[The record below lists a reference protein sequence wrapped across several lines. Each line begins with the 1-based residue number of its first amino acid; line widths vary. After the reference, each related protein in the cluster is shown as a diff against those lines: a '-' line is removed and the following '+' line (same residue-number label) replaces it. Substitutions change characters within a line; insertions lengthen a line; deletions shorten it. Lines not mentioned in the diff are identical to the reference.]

1 MNEYP
6 EIVTE
11 RFDSANFHIKYCL
24 KFMNKYLKGNILE
37 VGAGCGSF
45 TKHYQN
51 KEITSITLTELDQT
65 NILNLNKKFDSN
77 KKIKIIRKNIDQIEE
92 KFDVIIYLHVLE
104 HIKHDQNEINE
115 ASKRLNKNGVLI
127 IMVPAHQ
134 KMYSNLDRAV
144 GHFRRY
150 ETDFFKEINLKVENN
165 ILKIEIS
172 ENPIIEDIQING
184 LKNKKFE
191 KELLGILSLNN
202 RNPYV
207 ESMHL
212 NDINYIKNFTK
223 RSGYYF
229 ATVKTSQVN
238 NDLQNTVQ
246 LIYDIDLGDRAK
258 IKKNCF
264 YWG

>member
-150 ETDFFKEINLKVENN
+150 EADFFY
-165 ILKIEIS
+165 
-172 ENPIIEDIQING
+172 
-184 LKNKKFE
+184 KKFE
-191 KELLGILSLNN
+191 FLELSNIKFLDSMGYFLYYLNKFFFKKEVYPSKLKIFIWDKLFTPLSVVADFVFRYKFGKCILAIYKKLN
-202 RNPYV
+202 
-207 ESMHL
+207 
-212 NDINYIKNFTK
+212 
-223 RSGYYF
+223 
-229 ATVKTSQVN
+229 
-238 NDLQNTVQ
+238 
-246 LIYDIDLGDRAK
+246 
-258 IKKNCF
+258 
-264 YWG
+264 

>member
-6 EIVTE
+6 EIVTG

-150 ETDFFKEINLKVENN
+150 EADFFY
-165 ILKIEIS
+165 
-172 ENPIIEDIQING
+172 
-184 LKNKKFE
+184 KKFE
-191 KELLGILSLNN
+191 FLELSNIKFLDSMGYFLYYLNKFFFKKEVYPSKLKIFIWDKIFTPLSIVADFVLRYKFGKCILAIYKKLN
-202 RNPYV
+202 
-207 ESMHL
+207 
-212 NDINYIKNFTK
+212 
-223 RSGYYF
+223 
-229 ATVKTSQVN
+229 
-238 NDLQNTVQ
+238 
-246 LIYDIDLGDRAK
+246 
-258 IKKNCF
+258 
-264 YWG
+264 

>member
-150 ETDFFKEINLKVENN
+150 EADFFY
-165 ILKIEIS
+165 
-172 ENPIIEDIQING
+172 
-184 LKNKKFE
+184 KKFE
-191 KELLGILSLNN
+191 FLELSNIKFLDSMGYFLYYLNKFFFKKEVYPSKLKIFIWDKIFTPLSIVADFVLRYKFGKCILAIYKKLN
-202 RNPYV
+202 
-207 ESMHL
+207 
-212 NDINYIKNFTK
+212 
-223 RSGYYF
+223 
-229 ATVKTSQVN
+229 
-238 NDLQNTVQ
+238 
-246 LIYDIDLGDRAK
+246 
-258 IKKNCF
+258 
-264 YWG
+264 